1 MKDEDPTILKDF
13 FSLVLLFSSA
23 ITHAFPWPIKGK
35 AGRPMKGADPIKTNQ
50 SRSTQEARHEHSAE
64 QQSSS
69 QHPFTP
75 FTRDLGSFPS
85 LARLYLLLQTFSA
98 SNISSSDELDVGTFC
113 LNQYKPRVL

>member
-1 MKDEDPTILKDF
+1 MKDKKDPTILKDF

-23 ITHAFPWPIKGK
+23 VTRAFPWPIKGK
-35 AGRPMKGADPIKTNQ
+35 AGRPMNGADLIKNDQ

-69 QHPFTP
+69 QHPFTS

-85 LARLYLLLQTFSA
+85 LTCLYPLLQTFSA
-98 SNISSSDELDVGTFC
+98 SNTSSSDELDVGTFC
-113 LNQYKPRVL
+113 LN